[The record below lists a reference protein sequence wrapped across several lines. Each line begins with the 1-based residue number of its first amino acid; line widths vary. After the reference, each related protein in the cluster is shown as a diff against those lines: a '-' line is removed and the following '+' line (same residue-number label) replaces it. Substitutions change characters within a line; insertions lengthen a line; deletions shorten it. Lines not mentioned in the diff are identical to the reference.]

1 MDLKRIAPYI
11 LLVGVFLGAGYV
23 CLHGARLPVLDP
35 EGPVA
40 LGERDVIIVTLLFSS
55 IIVVPVFVLL
65 FWFAWKYRASDPENM
80 KHHRPE
86 WDHSNPLFEFAWW
99 LVPSAIIA
107 VLSVVAWQSSHAL
120 DPYAPL
126 SGVGSPMTIEVV
138 ALDWKW
144 LFIYPEEGIATV
156 NEVVIPVGSPVRF
169 VLTADAPM
177 NSFWIPSLAG
187 QIMVMPGM
195 TTQLNVLASSAGE
208 FNGVSGNMSGPGFA
222 VMWFKARAVTLEAYA
237 AWVDSVRK
245 TSSPLS
251 RTTYDAL
258 AKPSE
263 NDPERAYSPI
273 DQDLYTAITMRYMR
287 RSFIPERMPEP
298 TSATFSSAS
307 TTSTPSTG
315 IPDNMA
321 DMPMT
326 IPTLR

>member
-1 MDLKRIAPYI
+1 MDLKRIAPYM
-11 LLVGVFLGAGYV
+11 LLAGVFVGAGYV

-35 EGPVA
+35 QGPVA
-40 LGERDVIIVTLLFSS
+40 LGERDVIIVTTLLSS
-55 IIVVPVFVLL
+55 IIVVPVFALL

-80 KHHRPE
+80 KHHSPE

-208 FNGVSGNMSGPGFA
+208 YEGVSGNMSGPGFA
-222 VMWFKARAVTLEAYA
+222 GMSFKARAVALGEYA

-251 RTTYDAL
+251 RATYDSL

-263 NDPERAYSPI
+263 NVAAMTYSPI
-273 DQDLYTAITMRYMR
+273 DQDLYTAITMRYMKG
-287 RSFIPERMPEP
+287 SFIPERMPEP
-298 TSATFSSAS
+298 SSTTFSPTS
-307 TTSTPSTG
+307 TTSAPSTVM
-315 IPDNMA
+315 PDMS
-321 DMPMT
+321 MG